1 MRTSPRP
8 RRGGLLIIAIA
19 ATVVA
24 ACGSGV
30 GDDGDA
36 PSGDD
41 GGGRIE
47 SALTFVPATEGAS
60 DFVVVNDTAA
70 AADAAGL
77 TAPEPGA
84 SEEEIGAY
92 LSPLSGVGDDATV
105 AVAPSDLLI
114 QSAIDDAGWR
124 DEVGFG
130 VVDLTGDVTSGQP
143 PDDLQ
148 TLFGDFDE
156 AAVEQAVSTDPA
168 WSGELDEVEYGDATY
183 WSWGEDGA
191 IDPSAIS
198 RVRRLGESARLFVDG
213 DAGVAYWANTDATIE
228 AALDTFAGDEPSLA
242 DDPELGPLAAALDEL
257 GAYSAI
263 LTADGEALQVPD
275 GISSGAGDSPTL
287 EPYEAVAT
295 GAAVVDGSARLLVVL
310 VNTDEPTAQAN
321 ADLLAQIVAEGS
333 SAVNGRPWSDALGDG
348 EITVD
353 GTVLA
358 ASFPTEDPRLWNGV
372 VLTRDT
378 LLASS

>member
-30 GDDGDA
+30 GDDGDD
-36 PSGDD
+36 PSGDE
-41 GGGRIE
+41 GGDRIE

-70 AADAAGL
+70 AAEAASL

-130 VVDLTGDVTSGQP
+130 VIDLAGDVTSGQP

-168 WSGELDEVEYGDATY
+168 WSGELDEVEYGDRTY
-183 WSWGEDGA
+183 WSWGEDSA

-198 RVRRLGESARLFVDG
+198 TVRRLGESARLFVDA

-228 AALDTFAGDEPSLA
+228 AALDTFAGDASSLA
-242 DDPELGPLAAALDEL
+242 DDPELGPMAAALDEL

-263 LTADGEALQVPD
+263 LTADGEALQASPGAAGGGD
-275 GISSGAGDSPTL
+275 GPAL

-310 VNTDEPTAQAN
+310 VNADEATAEAN
-321 ADLLAQIVAEGS
+321 ADRLAQIVAEGS
-333 SAVNGRPWSDALGDG
+333 SAVNGRPWSDALGEG

-353 GTVLA
+353 GALVA
-358 ASFPTEDPRLWNGV
+358 ASFPTDDPRLWNGV
-372 VLTRDT
+372 VLTRDN
-378 LLASS
+378 LVSSP

>member
-30 GDDGDA
+30 GDDGGA
-36 PSGDD
+36 ASGDE

-77 TAPEPGA
+77 TAPERGA

-124 DEVGFG
+124 EEVGFG

-168 WSGELDEVEYGDATY
+168 WSGELDEVEYGDRTY

-198 RVRRLGESARLFVDG
+198 TVRRLGESARLFVDG
-213 DAGVAYWANTDATIE
+213 DAGVAYWANTDATMQ
-228 AALDTFAGDEPSLA
+228 AALDTFAGDAPSLA
-242 DDPELGPLAAALDEL
+242 DDPELGSMAAALDEL

-263 LTADGEALQVPD
+263 LTADGEALQAGPGAAGGGD
-275 GISSGAGDSPTL
+275 GPAL

-295 GAAVVDGSARLLVVL
+295 GAAVVDGQARLLVVL
-310 VNTDEPTAQAN
+310 VNADGATAQAN
-321 ADLLAQIVAEGS
+321 ADRLAQIVAEGS

-353 GTVLA
+353 GTVVA
-358 ASFPTEDPRLWNGV
+358 ASFPTDDPRLWNGV

-378 LLASS
+378 LVASP